1 METLSSLQAQIM
13 TLPDGARANLASFIL
28 QSLPAVYID
37 EDEDDDGLAEAL
49 RREAEMEA
57 DPSMCITFEELK
69 RSVGR

>member
-28 QSLPAVYID
+28 QSLPAFYI
-37 EDEDDDGLAEAL
+37 DEDDDGLAEAL

>member
-28 QSLPAVYID
+28 QSLPPVYI
-37 EDEDDDGLAEAL
+37 DEDDDGLAEAL